1 MNRKLTQN
9 RHAPVKRHR
18 GVPGHTQ
25 DTRDTRAHA
34 GTRITR
40 TNLTTIQTQRH
51 TRTTARRP
59 WRRPKPVKRH
69 RGEPGHTHRSFVRS
83 FQGPLGQTHT
93 HMPRKGARGDTHAS
107 VACCLH
113 KNKLRMWVLGSQ
125 IEVTLELSCQTRLT
139 GGGGQLDYGI
149 AVGSYEE
156 LGICCFYTECQNKM
170 IRVCSV

>member
-93 HMPRKGARGDTHAS
+93 HMPRKGVRGSRTHRYSYDIGMRMYAKGELKTSALGGNANARKAS
-107 VACCLH
+107 TLFLSSLNRAQVFSPFQCHPTKPFQCPPTRRGGLS
-113 KNKLRMWVLGSQ
+113 LR
-125 IEVTLELSCQTRLT
+125 
-139 GGGGQLDYGI
+139 
-149 AVGSYEE
+149 
-156 LGICCFYTECQNKM
+156 
-170 IRVCSV
+170 